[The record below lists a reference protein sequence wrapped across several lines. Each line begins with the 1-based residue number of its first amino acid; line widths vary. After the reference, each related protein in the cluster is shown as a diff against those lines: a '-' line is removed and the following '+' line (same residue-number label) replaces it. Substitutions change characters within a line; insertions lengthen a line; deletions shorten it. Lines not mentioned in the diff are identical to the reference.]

1 VLKLP
6 VPIPGI
12 PVLDIHTRTSIRM
25 AQINGLITQA
35 SHTPSSEAVAS
46 GHTDRALYNDAYYQG
61 LHGEHWFRNN
71 RAKMALRWQEILRM
85 VAPQS
90 EDVIV
95 DLGCAVGTYT
105 RKISPLC
112 SKVIGV
118 DFSEAAIRQAGRVGP
133 AVHPN
138 VHFHVGEVT
147 NLSFLADNSVDK
159 AMAIDLVEHLDD
171 ETLDGMAR
179 EVRRV
184 LKPGGS
190 LAIYTPCRTH
200 YVERLKAHHCLLR
213 QLPGHI
219 AVRRPEEYLNLFS
232 RSGWHVEQLYYS
244 PSAYPVLRWLDRLLP
259 GLPGVGSFFRFRIC
273 LVACTG

>member
-1 VLKLP
+1 MLKPSIL
-6 VPIPGI
+6 ITGI
-12 PVLDIHTRTSIRM
+12 PLLDVYTLTSTRM
-25 AQINGLITQA
+25 EQINDLITEVRH
-35 SHTPSSEAVAS
+35 SPSYGAAAS
-46 GHTDRALYNDAYYQG
+46 GYADRALYNDAYYRG

-90 EDVIV
+90 DDVIV

-112 SKVIGV
+112 GKVIGV
-118 DFSEAAIRQAGRVGP
+118 DFSEAAIRQAGTAGP
-133 AVHPN
+133 ALNPN

-147 NLSFLADNSVDK
+147 DLSFLGDDSADKV
-159 AMAIDLVEHLDD
+159 MAIDLVEHLNN
-171 ETLDGMAR
+171 ETLDEMVR

-232 RSGWHVEQLYYS
+232 RPGWRVERLYYS
-244 PSAYPVLRWLDRLLP
+244 PSTYPALHWLDRLLP

-273 LVACTG
+273 LVACTD